1 MSKIPFNPRRIYPRD
16 CQEWGSLLCINGIS
30 ITFLKALGIAEW
42 FFLKMKVLQFPCSV
56 LLILKK
62 CYSSNFWGLTR
73 TRCYSGL
80 KIIYLLSNRTKL
92 SAEHHSLYILF
103 TWPFDIAS
111 NNQHSWSPFLHNMT
125 MNFFN
130 HWSQRYPQYL
140 RSILR
145 SHLSLYSHLRPQ
157 FGKYLADLSLSETL
171 SVFHTPLFSV
181 SMSPL

>member
-1 MSKIPFNPRRIYPRD
+1 M
-16 CQEWGSLLCINGIS
+16 GIS
-30 ITFLKALGIAEW
+30 ALHKRYFYNFSESPGNCR
-42 FFLKMKVLQFPCSV
+42 M
-56 LLILKK
+56 ILSKNESAPISLFTPAHIKK
-62 CYSSNFWGLTR
+62 SHSSNFLGLPR

-80 KIIYLLSNRTKL
+80 KIIYLFSNSTKL

-103 TWPFDIAS
+103 TWPLDIAS
-111 NNQHSWSPFLHNMT
+111 NNQHSWSPFFHNMT

-145 SHLSLYSHLRPQ
+145 SHLSLYSQFWPQ
-157 FGKYLADLSLSETL
+157 FGKFLADLSLFETL